1 MNSLI
6 TIVCCKN
13 CVFINGP
20 NCVGYSCTLEIGV
33 LRDTYLSKNGH
44 LGPHTNAHQN
54 IYPTIFQ

>member
-20 NCVGYSCTLEIGV
+20 NCVGYSYTLEIGV
-33 LRDTYLSKNGH
+33 FVT
-44 LGPHTNAHQN
+44 PQN
-54 IYPTIFQ
+54 PGVR